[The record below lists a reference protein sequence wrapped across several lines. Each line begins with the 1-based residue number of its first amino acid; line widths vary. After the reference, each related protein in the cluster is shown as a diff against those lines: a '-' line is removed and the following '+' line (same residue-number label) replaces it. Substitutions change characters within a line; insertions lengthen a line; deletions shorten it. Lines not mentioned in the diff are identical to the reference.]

1 MNLDSILKT
10 RHHFVDKGPYSQS
23 YGFSCNHVCMWELGH
38 KEDWVLKNWCCWIVV
53 LEKTLESPLDCKEIQ
68 PVHSNGFSP
77 KYSLEGLMLKL
88 KLQYCSHLMWRADSL
103 WKTLMLGKIEDRRRR
118 GWPRMSWHNQLNDM
132 GLSKLQEIV
141 KDREAWHAAVRGVA
155 KSWTWLSDWTAK
167 HILGRQGNPILW
179 QTDIA
184 AAPGPQRRNPSH
196 IPVGRLKAWG
206 LERHQGGM
214 VFEERPKKYKEI
226 SRQKWD
232 KAFLWKKS

>member
-1 MNLDSILKT
+1 MSTKVHIVKAMVSPVIMYVCESWAIKKTERWRIDAVELWCWKRLLRVPWTARRSNQSILK
-10 RHHFVDKGPYSQS
+10 
-23 YGFSCNHVCMWELGH
+23 
-38 KEDWVLKNWCCWIVV
+38 
-53 LEKTLESPLDCKEIQ
+53 EI
-68 PVHSNGFSP
+68 SP

-226 SRQKWD
+226 SR
-232 KAFLWKKS
+232 